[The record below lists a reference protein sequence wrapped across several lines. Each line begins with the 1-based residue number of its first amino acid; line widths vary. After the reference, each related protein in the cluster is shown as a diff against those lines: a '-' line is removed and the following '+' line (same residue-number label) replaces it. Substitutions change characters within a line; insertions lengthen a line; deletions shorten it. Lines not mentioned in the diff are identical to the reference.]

1 MSWFQVV
8 PGELERVGG
17 ELTSVGQDVGALE
30 GNVASLGA
38 LSAPPA
44 TAASLDRFRSRR
56 ASRLGLLGDAVV
68 ALGRGAGTAGGL
80 YRTVDSQVMPGGLE

>member
-17 ELTSVGQDVGALE
+17 ELTSVGQDVTALE
-30 GNVASLGA
+30 GNVASLGEV
-38 LSAPPA
+38 SAPPA
-44 TAASLDRFRSRR
+44 TAASLDRFRSQR
-56 ASRLGLLGDAVV
+56 ASRVGLLGDAVV

-80 YRTVDSQVMPGGLE
+80 YGTVDSQVMQGGIQ